1 MASLL
6 FNLRTWQS
14 FFAQPLSKSS
24 LVYLLVWHPP
34 LHTPYISSPSHCLL
48 FTALAHTNTACFAI
62 ILRLCTNFSF
72 ALTPIY
78 TLVRPEL
85 ITGFQQPLQI
95 NDFGHATLYTTIF
108 LVYPLLTTSTHTFTG
123 ARDSEWQWHQLGHM
137 QICTLTQ
144 THSHASIPPLK
155 FLQAGCPSCC
165 PTNSIKA
172 LKAQSTVLVIRT
184 GSSSS
189 DNKHTVLNCYQHLSR
204 HHVAILQP
212 SALPSAIIHL
222 S

>member
-1 MASLL
+1 MDLTQAISIRWSNRLWLLLLQFYGPLSGTTRVSWYQKTPTHTYPDHQSSFICFLHLLWSIASSL

-48 FTALAHTNTACFAI
+48 FTALAHTNTTCFAI

-85 ITGFQQPLQI
+85 ITGFKQPLQI
-95 NDFGHATLYTTIF
+95 NDFGHATLYTTI
-108 LVYPLLTTSTHTFTG
+108 
-123 ARDSEWQWHQLGHM
+123 
-137 QICTLTQ
+137 C
-144 THSHASIPPLK
+144 
-155 FLQAGCPSCC
+155 LQCFDTVGWVAGRPSG
-165 PTNSIKA
+165 
-172 LKAQSTVLVIRT
+172 L
-184 GSSSS
+184 
-189 DNKHTVLNCYQHLSR
+189 
-204 HHVAILQP
+204 
-212 SALPSAIIHL
+212 
-222 S
+222 